1 MTGQLDILSCGEGD
15 IKIVFDQNNPLEV
28 ERAKRIITDCLK
40 RGYALF
46 VHGTD
51 NALIRVKKFIEGTAE
66 YIIAD
71 GPAVPPESEPVEEE
85 TKGRAKSAK
94 ARWAKVKASK
104 VKATVVGRSA
114 GG

>member
-1 MTGQLDILSCGEGD
+1 MIGKLDILSCGEGD
-15 IKIVFDQNNPLEV
+15 IKIVFDQNNPIEL
-28 ERAKRIITDCLK
+28 ERARRIIKDCLK

-51 NALIRVKKFIEGTAE
+51 NALIRVKKFVEGTAE

-71 GPAVPPESEPVEEE
+71 GPTVPADASEVIESP
-85 TKGRAKSAK
+85 KLG
-94 ARWAKVKASK
+94 KVRKIAAGK
-104 VKATVVGRSA
+104 VQATVIGRSA